1 MRRQGFEKLPARAIL
16 QLALAC
22 ALVAPTHAQEVGD
35 GFGAEGGLPG
45 AEDAGE
51 TASSGTDPDSAPD
64 DHSLPSTDGEPDA
77 GGFSRGPAQSPGGRL
92 MDAEFESAIESVFPM
107 TPEMVRAFRQRL
119 SENERANLES
129 TEPTPIAATEMIALY
144 PSSPPPRLL
153 VAPGIATAVGFYDGT
168 GAPWPVRQYVLGDGE
183 AFQVV
188 QLGDGANTLTISPLA
203 RVGWTNLVVAL
214 AEDPAPIVLGIR
226 IGRARAHFRANIQVM
241 RPGPNAAPTAAAPP
255 DAPVLPKDSILLS
268 MLAGAGPDAG
278 AAEVPVRGID
288 ASAWA
293 VGGDIY
299 IRSRHPLLSPSWS
312 ASISGPS
319 GNRAYK
325 MPPTSVLLFSVGGK
339 IVAAELDLP

>member
-1 MRRQGFEKLPARAIL
+1 MRRRQFDQLAARAIL
-16 QLALAC
+16 LPALAFV
-22 ALVAPTHAQEVGD
+22 LVAPIQAQDSGA
-35 GFGAEGGLPG
+35 GFAADGGLPM
-45 AEDAGE
+45 AGNAAE
-51 TASSGTDPDSAPD
+51 TASSGNRPDS
-64 DHSLPSTDGEPDA
+64 EPDNDSLFPSISGTGA
-77 GGFSRGPAQSPGGRL
+77 GGLGLGALQSPGGG
-92 MDAEFESAIESVFPM
+92 MPDAEFESAVESVFPM
-107 TPEMVRAFRQRL
+107 TPEMVRAFRRRL
-119 SENERANLES
+119 SENEQANLES
-129 TEPTPIAATEMIALY
+129 AEPSPVTATEMIALY

-183 AFQVV
+183 AFQIV

-226 IGRARAHFRANIQVM
+226 IDRARAHFRANIQVM

-255 DAPVLPKDSILLS
+255 DAPALPKDSILLS
-268 MLAGAGPDAG
+268 MLAGAGPEAG
-278 AAEVPVRGID
+278 AAKVPVRGIE

-299 IRSRHPLLSPSWS
+299 LRSRHPLLSPSWS

-319 GNRAYK
+319 GSRAYK
-325 MPPTSVLLFSVGGK
+325 ISPTSVLLFSVGGK

>member
-1 MRRQGFEKLPARAIL
+1 MRRQGFEKRAARAIL
-16 QLALAC
+16 RAALSFALA
-22 ALVAPTHAQEVGD
+22 APAHAQEVGA
-35 GFGAEGGLPG
+35 GPG
-45 AEDAGE
+45 AESDLPRAEDEGE
-51 TASSGTDPDSAPD
+51 TASSGADPDSAAD
-64 DHSLPSTDGEPDA
+64 NNWLPSPVDGTGA
-77 GGFSRGPAQSPGGRL
+77 GGFGLDGPHPGARL
-92 MDAEFESAIESVFPM
+92 TNAEFESAIESVFPM
-107 TPEMVRAFRQRL
+107 TPEMIRAFRQRL
-119 SENERANLES
+119 SENEQANLES
-129 TEPTPIAATEMIALY
+129 AEPSPVTETEMIALY
-144 PSSPPPRLL
+144 PSSPPPRLM

-168 GAPWPVRQYVLGDGE
+168 GVPWPVRQYVLGDGE

-226 IGRARAHFRANIQVM
+226 IGHARAHFRANIQVM

-268 MLAGAGPDAG
+268 ALSGAGPESG
-278 AAEVPVRGID
+278 TAEVQVRGVE

-319 GNRAYK
+319 GSRAYK
-325 MPPTSVLLFSVGGK
+325 ILPTSVLLFSVGGK

>member
-1 MRRQGFEKLPARAIL
+1 MRRQGFEKLPARATL
-16 QLALAC
+16 LLALAC
-22 ALVAPTHAQEVGD
+22 ALVVPAHAQEVSTGSE
-35 GFGAEGGLPG
+35 AEGGMPR
-45 AEDAGE
+45 AEDTGE
-51 TASSGTDPDSAPD
+51 TASSGADPDSVPD
-64 DHSLPSTDGEPDA
+64 NDSLSSPDGEPDA
-77 GGFSRGPAQSPGGRL
+77 GGFSRGPARSSGGRL
-92 MDAEFESAIESVFPM
+92 TDAEFESAIESVFPM

-119 SENERANLES
+119 SENEQANLES
-129 TEPTPIAATEMIALY
+129 AEPSPIMATEMIALY
-144 PSSPPPRLL
+144 PSSPPPRLM

-226 IGRARAHFRANIQVM
+226 VGRARAHFRANIQVM
-241 RPGPNAAPTAAAPP
+241 RPGPNAAATAAAPP

-268 MLAGAGPDAG
+268 ALSGAGPESGTAK
-278 AAEVPVRGID
+278 VPVRGVE

-319 GNRAYK
+319 GSRAYK
-325 MPPTSVLLFSVGGK
+325 ILPTSVLLFSVGGK

>member
-1 MRRQGFEKLPARAIL
+1 MRRQGFEKLAARAIL
-16 QLALAC
+16 LPTLAFV
-22 ALVAPTHAQEVGD
+22 LVAPIHAQSEEAGIETEGD
-35 GFGAEGGLPG
+35 PPKAGNAVETGSYSIGPGSELDHDSLSSPASETGAAGFGHG
-45 AEDAGE
+45 A
-51 TASSGTDPDSAPD
+51 
-64 DHSLPSTDGEPDA
+64 L
-77 GGFSRGPAQSPGGRL
+77 QSPGSRL
-92 MDAEFESAIESVFPM
+92 TDAEFESAIESVFPM

-119 SENERANLES
+119 SQNERANLES
-129 TEPTPIAATEMIALY
+129 AEPSPVTETEMIALY

-183 AFQVV
+183 AFQIV

-214 AEDPAPIVLGIR
+214 AGDPAPIVLGIR
-226 IGRARAHFRANIQVM
+226 IDRARAHFRANVQVM

-255 DAPVLPKDSILLS
+255 DAPVLPKDSVLLS
-268 MLAGAGPDAG
+268 ALAGAGPEEG
-278 AAEVPVRGID
+278 AAEVPVRGVE

-319 GNRAYK
+319 GRRAYK
-325 MPPTSVLLFSVGGK
+325 ISPTSVLLFSVGGR